1 MAALKNNVKT
11 FIVQGLACYESPSFL
26 VDTVKVEFGITITPQ
41 QVQLYDPTK
50 AAGKTLSQKWVEL
63 FNTTRKRF
71 QEVVSDIPIANK
83 AYRLKVLDRMA
94 VKAEAIKN
102 YNLAS
107 QIIEQAAKECGD
119 AYTNKRKLDHS
130 SSDGT
135 MTPET
140 ILDVTK
146 LSTGTLE
153 ELLNAFEGNDD

>member
-50 AAGKTLSQKWVEL
+50 AAGKALSQKWVEL